1 VAALSF
7 PGQKFV
13 EPDGGTV
20 ELQSAADAGTK
31 VICTL
36 PHKASA

>member
-1 VAALSF
+1 VKS
-7 PGQKFV
+7 FV
-13 EPDGGTV
+13 EPNGGTV
-20 ELQSAADAGTK
+20 ELQSAADVGTK